1 MTKKLVNVRAYQRY
15 RLGQWEQV
23 CKHKRSHP
31 KR

>member
-1 MTKKLVNVRAYQRY
+1 MTEKLVDVRAYQRY

-23 CKHKRSHP
+23 CKHKRSYP